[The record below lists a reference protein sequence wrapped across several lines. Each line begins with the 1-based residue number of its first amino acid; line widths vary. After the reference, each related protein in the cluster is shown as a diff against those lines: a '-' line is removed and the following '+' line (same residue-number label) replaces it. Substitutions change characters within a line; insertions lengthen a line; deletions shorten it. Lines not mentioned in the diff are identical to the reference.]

1 LDVDSQAE
9 QFLGFPTEHGSCKNH
24 EFLLLKIIR
33 SFYKI
38 TVINV
43 TGESE
48 TRWHFLLHSAKQK
61 VGVSCIPK
69 LPAITSILPS
79 EGKILQTNAT
89 HCDVCAHARM
99 AEALW

>member
-48 TRWHFLLHSAKQK
+48 TR
-61 VGVSCIPK
+61 
-69 LPAITSILPS
+69 
-79 EGKILQTNAT
+79 
-89 HCDVCAHARM
+89 
-99 AEALW
+99 